1 MGHDIHQEIHGSGV
15 AIAMDLFQASLGGG
29 LIDELEAKS
38 VENWGPKCCDK
49 MVTVKNSKESFVF
62 VCFCSIF
69 LLFIIYLRSI

>member
-38 VENWGPKCCDK
+38 VENWGPKCER
-49 MVTVKNSKESFVF
+49 MVTVKNSKGSFVF
-62 VCFCSIF
+62 VCFCSF
-69 LLFIIYLRSI
+69 HYLLYI